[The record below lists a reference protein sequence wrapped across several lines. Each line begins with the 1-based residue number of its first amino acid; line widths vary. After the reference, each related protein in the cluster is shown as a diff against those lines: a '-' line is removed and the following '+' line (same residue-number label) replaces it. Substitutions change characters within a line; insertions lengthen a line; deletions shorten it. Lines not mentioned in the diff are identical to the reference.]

1 MIVIEN
7 GRLVL
12 PDQIVDGM
20 YLVLEGDR
28 IHSLSPTPP
37 ERADRVIDAHGRFV
51 TPGFI
56 DIHSSSSSCP
66 GPPPSSTLNWR

>member
-28 IHSLSPTPP
+28 IQSLSPTPP
-37 ERADRVIDAHGRFV
+37 ERADRIIDAHGRRALS
-51 TPGFI
+51 TSIPTG
-56 DIHSSSSSCP
+56 SSSSSCP